1 MAVSALDERLLS
13 AAAEVFAER
22 GYDGAG
28 VAEIA
33 RRAGV
38 TTGAIYS
45 RYRGKAELLVD
56 ALDVAMATHLET
68 VLATSGARDATGVL
82 AALGTHLLTGDAHA
96 SDGLLVEAVVAARRE
111 PELAAMLERRLA
123 DERARVGKIIEAA
136 KADGLF
142 DPDLDGDAVLTFI
155 QSIGLG
161 FVLYRSIGTP
171 MPDPEAWQIVID
183 RVITAAQPPPA
194 TASSSQSP
202 PSPATGATR
211 AVASTPIQSGPH
223 GAEPGVPN
231 P

>member
-1 MAVSALDERLLS
+1 MAVNAIDDRLLA

-56 ALDVAMATHLET
+56 ALDVAMASHLET
-68 VLATSGARDATGVL
+68 VLATSGARDVTGVL
-82 AALGTHLLTGDAHA
+82 AALGTHLLSADSHG
-96 SDGLLVEAVVAARRE
+96 SDGLLVEAVVATRRE

-123 DERARVGKIIEAA
+123 DERARLGKVIEAG

-142 DPDLDGDAVLTFI
+142 DPDLDGEAVVTFI

-161 FVLYRSIGTP
+161 FVLFRTIGTP
-171 MPDPEAWQIVID
+171 MPDADAWQVVID
-183 RVITAAQPPPA
+183 RVITAARPA
-194 TASSSQSP
+194 PNQTAPSQTA
-202 PSPATGATR
+202 PASAGE
-211 AVASTPIQSGPH
+211 S
-223 GAEPGVPN
+223 PGVPKT
-231 P
+231 

>member
-1 MAVSALDERLLS
+1 MNAIDDRLLA

-56 ALDVAMATHLET
+56 ALDRAMAGHLES
-68 VLATSGARDATGVL
+68 VLATSEARDATGVL
-82 AALGTHLLTGDAHA
+82 AALGTHLLSDRHD

-111 PELAAMLERRLA
+111 PELASMLERRLA
-123 DERARVGKIIEAA
+123 DERARVGKVIEAG

-142 DPDLDGDAVLTFI
+142 DPALDSDAVLTFV

-161 FVLYRSIGTP
+161 FVLFRTIGTP
-171 MPDPEAWQIVID
+171 MPDPDAWQVVID
-183 RVITAAQPPPA
+183 RVISAARPVTDPA
-194 TASSSQSP
+194 A
-202 PSPATGATR
+202 AAGG
-211 AVASTPIQSGPH
+211 VAPR
-223 GAEPGVPN
+223 
-231 P
+231 

>member
-1 MAVSALDERLLS
+1 VNAIDDRLLA

-56 ALDVAMATHLET
+56 ALDVAMASHLET
-68 VLATSGARDATGVL
+68 VLATSGERDVTGVL
-82 AALGTHLLTGDAHA
+82 AALGTHLLSADSHA
-96 SDGLLVEAVVAARRE
+96 SDGLLVEAVVATRRE

-123 DERARVGKIIEAA
+123 DERARLGKVIEAG

-142 DPDLDGDAVLTFI
+142 DPDLDSDAVVTFI

-161 FVLYRSIGTP
+161 FVLFRTIGTP
-171 MPDPEAWQIVID
+171 MPDADAWQVVID
-183 RVITAAQPPPA
+183 RVITAARPGPPQTAPA
-194 TASSSQSP
+194 SAGDSS
-202 PSPATGATR
+202 GAPKR
-211 AVASTPIQSGPH
+211 
-223 GAEPGVPN
+223 
-231 P
+231 

>member
-1 MAVSALDERLLS
+1 VNAIDDRLLA

-56 ALDVAMATHLET
+56 ALDVAMASHLET
-68 VLATSGARDATGVL
+68 VLATSGARDVTGVL
-82 AALGTHLLTGDAHA
+82 AALGTHLLSADSHG
-96 SDGLLVEAVVAARRE
+96 SDGLLVEAVVATRRE

-123 DERARVGKIIEAA
+123 DERARLGKVIEAG

-142 DPDLDGDAVLTFI
+142 DSDLDSDAVVTFI

-161 FVLYRSIGTP
+161 FVLFRTIGTP
-171 MPDPEAWQIVID
+171 MPDADAWQVVID
-183 RVITAAQPPPA
+183 RVITAARPAPFQTAPSQTAPASAGEPP
-194 TASSSQSP
+194 
-202 PSPATGATR
+202 GAPT
-211 AVASTPIQSGPH
+211 T
-223 GAEPGVPN
+223 
-231 P
+231 

>member
-1 MAVSALDERLLS
+1 MNAIDDRLLA

-56 ALDVAMATHLET
+56 ALDVAMASHLET
-68 VLATSGARDATGVL
+68 VLATSGARDVTGVL
-82 AALGTHLLTGDAHA
+82 AALGTHLLSADSHG
-96 SDGLLVEAVVAARRE
+96 SDGLLVEAVVATRRE

-123 DERARVGKIIEAA
+123 DERARLGKVIEAG

-142 DPDLDGDAVLTFI
+142 DADLDGDAVVTFI

-161 FVLYRSIGTP
+161 FVLFRTIGTP
-171 MPDPEAWQIVID
+171 MPDADAWQVVID
-183 RVITAAQPPPA
+183 RVITAARPA
-194 TASSSQSP
+194 TTRTAPSQTAPASAGEP
-202 PSPATGATR
+202 PGAPKR
-211 AVASTPIQSGPH
+211 
-223 GAEPGVPN
+223 
-231 P
+231 

>member
-1 MAVSALDERLLS
+1 VNAIDDRLLA

-56 ALDVAMATHLET
+56 ALDVAMASHLET
-68 VLATSGARDATGVL
+68 VLATSGARDVTGVL
-82 AALGTHLLTGDAHA
+82 AALGTHLLSADSHG
-96 SDGLLVEAVVAARRE
+96 SDGLLVEAVVATRRE

-123 DERARVGKIIEAA
+123 DERARLGKVIEAG

-142 DPDLDGDAVLTFI
+142 DPELDSDAVVTFI

-161 FVLYRSIGTP
+161 FVLFRTIGTP
-171 MPDPEAWQIVID
+171 MPDADAWQVVID
-183 RVITAAQPPPA
+183 RVITAARPAPPQ
-194 TASSSQSP
+194 TAP
-202 PSPATGATR
+202 
-211 AVASTPIQSGPH
+211 AVAG
-223 GAEPGVPN
+223 EPSGVPN
-231 P
+231 R